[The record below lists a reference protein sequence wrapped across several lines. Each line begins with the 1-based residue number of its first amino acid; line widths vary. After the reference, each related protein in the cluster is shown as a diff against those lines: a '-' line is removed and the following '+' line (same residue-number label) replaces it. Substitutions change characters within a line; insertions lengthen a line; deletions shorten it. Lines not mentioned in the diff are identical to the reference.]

1 MKIKKCRNCESK
13 EIKKLFTLG
22 NLSYSGFFP
31 ASQSTKVEKK
41 NLTLVKCSSCHLVQL
56 DEKFNPKKLYNN
68 NYGYRTGINSTMT
81 NHVKNI
87 VKQCIKLTGIKRNEY
102 VLDIASNDGTLLNFY
117 PNNIIKFGC
126 DPLISKYKKFYKN
139 IQYKVSDF
147 FTYKNIRKKLNKSNK
162 FKIITSIAVFYDL
175 EKPNQ
180 FLKDV
185 SKLLSDDGVFLLELA
200 DLYQIIKNTMFDTIC
215 HEHIEYY
222 SCDVI
227 RNMVEKN
234 QMRIIKLEHNASNG
248 GSTRFFI
255 CHKNSKY
262 KSDIKNIKKFINN
275 ETKIGL
281 KSMRTYRKFYSEI
294 HRSKKKLINLVNNI
308 LKKKQT
314 IFGYGAS
321 TKGNILLDYFGLT
334 DNEIKYIADRNPEKD
349 GKFTPTNKIPI
360 ISEAKAHKLK
370 PNYYLVLPWHFK
382 KEILERE
389 KKKIKGGVKFIFPL
403 PKLKVY

>member
-13 EIKKLFTLG
+13 KIKKLFTLG

-31 ASQSTKVEKK
+31 AHQSVKVEKK
-41 NLTLVKCSSCHLVQL
+41 NLTLVKCSICHLVQL

-87 VKQCIKLTGIKRNEY
+87 VRQCIKITRLKKNDY

-126 DPLISKYKKFYKN
+126 DPLVNKYKKFYNN

-147 FTYKNIRKKLNKSNK
+147 FTYNNIRKKLNNSNK

-185 SKLLSDDGVFLLELA
+185 SKLLSEDGIFLLELA
-200 DLYQIIKNTMFDTIC
+200 DLYQIVKNTMFDTIC

-222 SCDVI
+222 SCEVI
-227 RNMVEKN
+227 KNMVEKN
-234 QMRIIKLEHNASNG
+234 QMRIVDLEYNDSNG
-248 GSTRFFI
+248 GSARFFI
-255 CHKNSKY
+255 CHKTSKY
-262 KSDIKNIKKFINN
+262 KSNNKKIKKFINN
-275 ETKIGL
+275 ETKLGL
-281 KSMRTYRKFYSEI
+281 KSLKTYRNFYLNI
-294 HRSKKKLINLVNNI
+294 HRSKKNLLNLINNI
-308 LKKKQT
+308 SKKNKT

-334 DNEIKYIADRNPEKD
+334 NKEIGYIADRNPEKN
-349 GKFTPTNKIPI
+349 GKYTPTSKIPI
-360 ISEAKAHKLK
+360 ISEEKAHRLK

-382 KEILERE
+382 KEILIRE
-389 KKKIKGGVKFIFPL
+389 KKKIKKGVKFIFPL
-403 PKLKVY
+403 PKLKIY